1 MKFPMFRKFG
11 RLALLAIVVG
21 AGMSLSACG
30 RGDDE
35 FLVEEELPV
44 GPAYNE
50 ALAFLNDG
58 EFRLAAEKF
67 EEVERQNPYSAWARK
82 AILMSAFARYRGTD
96 YDGAVQGLER
106 YLTLYPGSED
116 AAYAQYLIAQT
127 YYDQIPDVTRD
138 QQATE
143 KALEAFREVSRLYP
157 DSQYARDSRRKLL
170 LATDQLAGKEMEV
183 GRYYLARDNY
193 VAALNRFKV
202 VVTDYQTSTHIE
214 EALMRLT
221 ESYMA
226 LGITSEAQTAVAI
239 LGHNYPSS
247 EWYQDAYSLLQSGGL
262 EPREVQES
270 FLSRA
275 WKVATGG

>member
-1 MKFPMFRKFG
+1 MKFPAFRKLG
-11 RLALLAIVVG
+11 RLAILAIVVG

-30 RGDDE
+30 NRGDE
-35 FLVEEELPV
+35 FLVEEEVPV
-44 GPAYNE
+44 GPAYNQ
-50 ALAFLNDG
+50 ALAFLNDS
-58 EFRLAAEKF
+58 EFRQAAEKF
-67 EEVERQNPYSAWARK
+67 EEVERQNPYSTWARK
-82 AILMSAFARYRGTD
+82 AILMSAFSRYRGGD

-116 AAYAQYLIAQT
+116 AAYAQYLIAQS
-127 YYDQIPDVTRD
+127 YYDQIADVTRD

-143 KALEAFREVSRLYP
+143 QALEAFREVSRLYP
-157 DSQYARDSRRKLL
+157 ESQYARDSRRKLL

-183 GRYYLARDNY
+183 GRYYLERNNY

-226 LGITSEAQTAVAI
+226 LGITTEAQTAVAI

-275 WKVATGG
+275 WKVASGG

>member
-1 MKFPMFRKFG
+1 MIFHKFGKIG
-11 RLALLAIVVG
+11 RLALVAVLLGSGLSLA
-21 AGMSLSACG
+21 ACG
-30 RGDDE
+30 SRDDE
-35 FLVEEELPV
+35 FLVEEEIPV

-58 EFRLAAEKF
+58 EFRQAAEKF
-67 EEVERQNPYSAWARK
+67 EEVERQHPYSVWARK
-82 AILMSAFARYRGTD
+82 AILMSSFARYKGGD

-106 YLTLYPGSED
+106 YLTLHPGSED
-116 AAYAQYLIAQT
+116 AAYAQYLIAQS
-127 YYDQIPDVTRD
+127 YYDQIADVTRD

-143 KALEAFREVSRLYP
+143 RALEAYREVARLYP
-157 DSQYARDSRRKLL
+157 ESQYARDSRRKLL

-183 GRYYLARDNY
+183 GRYYLNRSNY

-221 ESYMA
+221 EAYMS

-247 EWYQDAYSLLQSGGL
+247 EWYEDAYSLLQSGGL
-262 EPREVQES
+262 EPREVQDS